1 MPNLESGGS
10 NGKDIFFAA
19 LQMSQLPMCLVDPNQ
34 PDLPLVFVN
43 EAFQRMTGYNETELL
58 GRNCRFMQGE
68 ATDPA
73 AVQQLREAMAAHR
86 EITVELVNYRRDGTS
101 FWNALYISP
110 VFDPPGRLRYFFASQ
125 LDVTPRKQA
134 EAALLQAQRME
145 AVGSMASGVAHE
157 FNGLLTVVIGS
168 AQQAL
173 ALAVDKRQRRQLDR
187 IEGAAR
193 SAGRLT
199 QQMLSFARRQLHHP
213 RPADLNRLVEA
224 MGNGLTSLAGGNVH
238 LSLDLAPSPLPVL
251 LDAKQLELALTNLI
265 RNAVDA
271 MPAGGRLAVRTAP
284 PDDGGGRRWIA
295 LTVSDTGMGMTPEVT
310 HRAVEPFFTTKPSGK
325 GRGLGLSM
333 VAGFAEQSGGRM
345 DIESAP
351 GQGTRITLRLPHRD
365 P

>member
-1 MPNLESGGS
+1 MERTSESS
-10 NGKDIFFAA
+10 GKDIFFAA
-19 LQMSQLPMCLVDPNQ
+19 LQMSRLPMCLTDPNQ

-43 EAFQRMTGYNETELL
+43 EAFQRLTGYDEAELL

-73 AVQQLREAMAAHR
+73 MVRQLREAIAAHR
-86 EITVELVNYRRDGTS
+86 DVTVELVNYRRDGTL

-110 VFDPPGRLRYFFASQ
+110 VFDPPGQLRYFFASQ
-125 LDVTPRKQA
+125 LDVTRRKQA

-168 AQQAL
+168 AQQAM
-173 ALAVDKRQRRQLDR
+173 ARAVDERQRRQLDR
-187 IEGAAR
+187 IEAAAR

-199 QQMLSFARRQLHHP
+199 QQMLSFARRQFHSPKL
-213 RPADLNRLVEA
+213 ADLNRLVEA
-224 MGNGLTSLAGGNVH
+224 MGSGLAKLSGGSVH
-238 LSLDLAPSPLPVL
+238 LTLDLMPSPLPVS
-251 LDAKQLELALTNLI
+251 LDAGQLELALDNLV

-271 MPAGGRLAVRTAP
+271 MPAGGRLTVRTAL
-284 PDDGGGRRWIA
+284 PDGDAAGQGIA
-295 LTVSDTGMGMTPEVT
+295 LTVTDTGVGMTPEVA
-310 HRAVEPFFTTKPSGK
+310 HRAVEPFFTTRPSGK

-333 VAGFAEQSGGRM
+333 VAGFAEQSGGRL

-351 GQGTRITLRLPHRD
+351 GQGTRITLRLPRAL
-365 P
+365 